1 VSQIHNSIISC
12 SIFRDRTAR
21 IALLSRL
28 KGIEGRVQ
36 KVCGNS
42 WQVSAV
48 PVSRSPCGPKK
59 NCSTIA
65 FGSRAL
71 KISSICRP
79 APSNKEE
86 NDKFAGQILPPSVV
100 HQASVTLVSCPP
112 LWMSGS
118 RSKHLE
124 VTKQG
129 DPENLRRKF
138 ASKGS
143 SPRHLCIEQ
152 ALNLADRYRRV
163 GRLSTCGCIQRSS
176 CKHRASLGLSSRILG
191 NHPLLVRFEFAVPA
205 CNAAKSSGRHPGPP
219 ATTSPDHPNH
229 ECFLLCKVS
238 SLGASKVVDPHQFVT
253 ALLLW
258 TLPGSLW
265 WILT

>member
-1 VSQIHNSIISC
+1 
-12 SIFRDRTAR
+12 
-21 IALLSRL
+21 
-28 KGIEGRVQ
+28 
-36 KVCGNS
+36 
-42 WQVSAV
+42 
-48 PVSRSPCGPKK
+48 
-59 NCSTIA
+59 
-65 FGSRAL
+65 
-71 KISSICRP
+71 
-79 APSNKEE
+79 
-86 NDKFAGQILPPSVV
+86 
-100 HQASVTLVSCPP
+100 
-112 LWMSGS
+112 
-118 RSKHLE
+118 

-163 GRLSTCGCIQRSS
+163 GRLSTCGCIQVQRSFAS
-176 CKHRASLGLSSRILG
+176 IGHPWASPPASWAIILCSSASSSQYRRATLRIQWEASR
-191 NHPLLVRFEFAVPA
+191 
-205 CNAAKSSGRHPGPP
+205 

-229 ECFLLCKVS
+229 ECVLLCKVS
-238 SLGASKVVDPHQFVT
+238 RLGASKVVDPHQFVT

>member
-1 VSQIHNSIISC
+1 
-12 SIFRDRTAR
+12 
-21 IALLSRL
+21 
-28 KGIEGRVQ
+28 
-36 KVCGNS
+36 VCGNS

-48 PVSRSPCGPKK
+48 RVSRSPCGPKK

-152 ALNLADRYRRV
+152 ALNLAGRYRRV
-163 GRLSTCGCIQRSS
+163 GRLSTCGCIQRSFAS
-176 CKHRASLGLSSRILG
+176 IGHPWASPPASWAIILCSSASSSQYRRATLRIQWEASR
-191 NHPLLVRFEFAVPA
+191 
-205 CNAAKSSGRHPGPP
+205 
-219 ATTSPDHPNH
+219 ATTSPDHPNQD
-229 ECFLLCKVS
+229 CFLLCKVS
-238 SLGASKVVDPHQFVT
+238 RLGASKVVDPHQFVT
-253 ALLLW
+253 ALLL
-258 TLPGSLW
+258 
-265 WILT
+265 